1 MKEKIKNHLTKYA
14 TRHGWGTGDAEL
26 IEILMESPVLG
37 KQYESE
43 HRWWTEYTFFVEVDR
58 MIIGF
63 TRARS
68 TGDMSASE
76 SGWEFDPESVFEAEK
91 YTETVTKFRM
101 KK

>member
-1 MKEKIKNHLTKYA
+1 MKDRIKTHLTTYA
-14 TRHGWGTGDAEL
+14 QKHGWGTGDAEL

-37 KQYESE
+37 KQDEDE
-43 HRWWTEYTFFVEVDR
+43 HRWWVEYTCFVDIEG

-63 TRARS
+63 TKAKS
-68 TGDMSASE
+68 TGDMSAHE
-76 SGWEFDPESVFEAEK
+76 AGWEFDKDSVFEAEK